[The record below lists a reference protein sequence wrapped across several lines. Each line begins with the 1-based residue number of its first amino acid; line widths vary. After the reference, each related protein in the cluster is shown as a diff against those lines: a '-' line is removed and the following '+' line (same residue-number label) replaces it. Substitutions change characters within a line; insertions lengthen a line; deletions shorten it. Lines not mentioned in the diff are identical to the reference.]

1 MLIDRKG
8 FQPVVCVN
16 HGIERKASE
25 RKVFI
30 DTKRIP
36 ELSGPGNFR
45 KSFKKV
51 VVRIFY
57 TYSHRGYSVLRGVIA
72 LLTGLALI
80 VWPDTAIRTLLL
92 FLGCV
97 FITTG
102 VFSLVSLIRTKD
114 SEGPGSFLSING
126 LITLLLG
133 ILLVSF
139 PDFFVSF
146 VMFFFGTVL
155 VVLGAMQFLSLMSI
169 QNGQVSPMQYLAPVL
184 IFLSGVIIFVNPF
197 RAAETIFLFFGFIA
211 LFYGLTELYNVW
223 KFRRSYPGSGKHE
236 EIQDAEIVEESSHSL
251 EES

>member
-1 MLIDRKG
+1 M
-8 FQPVVCVN
+8 
-16 HGIERKASE
+16 
-25 RKVFI
+25 
-30 DTKRIP
+30 
-36 ELSGPGNFR
+36 
-45 KSFKKV
+45 
-51 VVRIFY
+51 
-57 TYSHRGYSVLRGVIA
+57 IA

-102 VFSLVSLIRTKD
+102 VFSLVSLIRMQG
-114 SEGPGSFLSING
+114 SAGPGSFLSING

-139 PDFFVSF
+139 PDFFVNF
-146 VMFFFGTVL
+146 VMFFFGSIL
-155 VVLGAMQFLSLMSI
+155 VVLGALQFFSLISMQD
-169 QNGQVSPMQYLAPVL
+169 GQVSLMQYLAPVL

-223 KFRRSYPGSGKHE
+223 KFRKNATGSGKHE
-236 EIQDAEIVEESSHSL
+236 EIQEAEIVEEPSHSL
-251 EES
+251 EE